1 MTLYYYNNHIII
13 LSNTATDIHLESEN
27 VKKTFSLTCDVP
39 QKSCC
44 NSSFT
49 FWSIASLKPRAFTRL
64 FLQTHSAPKLKE
76 ASSHKLTHIRLWARS
91 VCCSRTISAVKPT
104 VHMLHIRSSN
114 AQTCLWNIHPHT
126 HSTHADVHTHA
137 SNGLS
142 CNYSHLSKAHLDLW
156 SN

>member
-1 MTLYYYNNHIII
+1 MILYYYDNHIII
-13 LSNTATDIHLESEN
+13 LSNTATDITLYLPWWLVRCH
-27 VKKTFSLTCDVP
+27 K
-39 QKSCC
+39 KSCC
-44 NSSFT
+44 NLSFT
-49 FWSIASLKPRAFTRL
+49 FWSIASLKPPAFTRL
-64 FLQTHSAPKLKE
+64 FLQIHSPPAKAKRSLQSQVDPYKE
-76 ASSHKLTHIRLWARS
+76 ELWARS
-91 VCCSRTISAVKPT
+91 VCFSQTISAVTNTKPT
-104 VHMLHIRSSN
+104 VHMLYIRSSN